1 MHIVRL
7 LTSYG
12 ELPIGIWLRFRTV
25 SPPVLVPIL
34 AQNQLLSPLVS
45 VNAGTGPFDMLQN
58 HPHVAYVHPGCIGYG
73 VALNKISNNSM
84 HHMNGSSARLLHTPF
99 ERARQ
104 LQRIS
109 ELGLASTS

>member
-58 HPHVAYVHPGCIGYG
+58 HPRMTYVHPGCIGYG
-73 VALNKISNNSM
+73 VALKKLKQQ
-84 HHMNGSSARLLHTPF
+84 HAPHEQFVCPF
-99 ERARQ
+99 A
-104 LQRIS
+104 
-109 ELGLASTS
+109 ACTV